1 MKSGLIRLSKG
12 IVSLATLAVIVFL
25 VGGCVYTNH
34 LPVITSLKA
43 ERELVASSG
52 SCRIEC
58 VALDEDGDELSYE
71 WLAGGGNID
80 GSGAAVAWDAP
91 EAGGI
96 YDIMVKVS
104 DGNGRDVA
112 DSITVTVRVNHPP
125 IITGLIADVGSV
137 TPSGSCQL
145 RCDSEDPDGDE
156 LSYEWST
163 EGGDISGKGSTVTWT
178 APNAAGTYA
187 ITVMVTD
194 GLGGVSSSSLSIN
207 VGVNHPPVIEELTV
221 IPEDP
226 KDFNYSRMRIYKGES
241 CDIECIVSDSD
252 GDNLSYQWSTDVHP
266 DSLSS
271 EVGSISGE
279 GCVATWTAPLRR
291 SKVIVSVL
299 VSDGKGGTDTE
310 DIVFDVV
317 TAKCS
322 L

>member
-1 MKSGLIRLSKG
+1 MDSGFSQVRNL
-12 IVSLATLAVIVFL
+12 
-25 VGGCVYTNH
+25 
-34 LPVITSLKA
+34 
-43 ERELVASSG
+43 
-52 SCRIEC
+52 
-58 VALDEDGDELSYE
+58 EDG
-71 WLAGGGNID
+71 II
-80 GSGAAVAWDAP
+80 AWQ
-91 EAGGI
+91 EAGAGI
-96 YDIMVKVS
+96 
-104 DGNGRDVA
+104 
-112 DSITVTVRVNHPP
+112 NHPP
-125 IITGLIADVGSV
+125 VIETLASDEAKAPPWTALHIECIAS
-137 TPSGSCQL
+137 
-145 RCDSEDPDGDE
+145 DPDGDE
-156 LSYEWST
+156 LNYEWST

-194 GLGGVSSSSLSIN
+194 GLGGVSSSSLPIN

-310 DIVFDVV
+310 DIVLDVV
-317 TAKCS
+317 TGRCS